1 MSQLKTLGPY
11 TLLRRI
17 AVGGMAELYLAK
29 KTGGLGGFE
38 KFYAL
43 KAILPHHIGDEDQEK
58 LMIDEARLTSQLR
71 HDNIIT
77 VLDLDRDQNRMFMVM
92 EYVRGHDLSV
102 LVDKLRHARG
112 MLALEIAAYVTREI
126 CAGLHYLHSQVG
138 ADGQPLNLIHRDV
151 SPQNVLI
158 GVDGDVKLIDFGVAK
173 ARGKDRVETKTG
185 IIKGKLKYMAPEYA
199 TGNLQDARSD
209 IFAAGLILYELITGS
224 PAYDETQVSPA
235 EFLERIKYA
244 RVPHPSELRSDI
256 PEDLQKIVAKSLA
269 LHPDKRYPSALEMQ
283 HDLSIY
289 LSRAAPH
296 FSKSHCSVYFQSV
309 FQRLG
314 IEPELPSNISADK
327 SPPAK
332 RPERSIE
339 HALDEQ
345 GRVQLV
351 AEDLAQAV
359 EKTGELQIPMGHDLE
374 PTSQLQALAR
384 DPSAP
389 RIVTLSKFTEL
400 YKSPDE
406 SGIAAVEPREIK
418 VEFEPIPVKIETAEL
433 APLEP
438 ISHED
443 EFDYEDAE
451 TGRLPA
457 DALNFDDGF
466 DHTDR
471 LSPPPTEPVSRVQP
485 SAIPVAKIPI
495 RPPQKEQKPAQSG
508 FNSLGAQGN
517 FSAAPQPSTT
527 GNQPFGFASG
537 GSGAFQSPP
546 PAASPFQPPTTTGF
560 QPTGSGQFNP
570 NPSTTGEFQ
579 QAQPENPEDEKRAE
593 TLLSKQLEGVKQG
606 THRPFRITDADV
618 EEFEKPNIHS
628 RKLKSMIALMI
639 LVIVAGITLMILV

>member
-224 PAYDETQVSPA
+224 PAYDESQVSPA

-256 PEDLQKIVAKSLA
+256 PDDLQKIVAKSLA

-289 LSRAAPH
+289 LSRVAPH

-314 IEPELPSNISADK
+314 IEPELPSNIIADK

-418 VEFEPIPVKIETAEL
+418 VEFEPIPVRIQTADL

-438 ISHED
+438 IALEE

-471 LSPPPTEPVSRVQP
+471 LSPPPTEPVSRVQ
-485 SAIPVAKIPI
+485 SGSIPVAKIPI

-508 FNSLGAQGN
+508 FNSLGVQGS
-517 FSAAPQPSTT
+517 FSPAPQPSTT

-537 GSGAFQSPP
+537 GSGTFQPPP
-546 PAASPFQPPTTTGF
+546 PAASPFQPPTTGF
-560 QPTGSGQFNP
+560 QPTGSGQFNT

-579 QAQPENPEDEKRAE
+579 QAQPEKSEDEKRAE

-618 EEFEKPNIHS
+618 EEFEKPNVHS
-628 RKLKSMIALMI
+628 RQLKSMIALMI
-639 LVIVAGITLMILV
+639 LVIIAGITLMILV